1 MNYLKVTNQIS
12 NLHGKRLK
20 VHSFNCVPKST
31 LFHYYFFTLFLLY
44 LYSLNSLTSYT
55 PTLLTILTFLLL
67 HFLYKQII
75 QYDTRKYKKG
85 ELTQNCPNIQSK
97 WSIQVPT
104 RKKTAKMDNTLNTIG
119 RRTILT
125 MRYGEWRCLEFRFNR

>member
-75 QYDTRKYKKG
+75 GETGAISDTF
-85 ELTQNCPNIQSK
+85 CFSA
-97 WSIQVPT
+97 
-104 RKKTAKMDNTLNTIG
+104 AKCFKI
-119 RRTILT
+119 
-125 MRYGEWRCLEFRFNR
+125 